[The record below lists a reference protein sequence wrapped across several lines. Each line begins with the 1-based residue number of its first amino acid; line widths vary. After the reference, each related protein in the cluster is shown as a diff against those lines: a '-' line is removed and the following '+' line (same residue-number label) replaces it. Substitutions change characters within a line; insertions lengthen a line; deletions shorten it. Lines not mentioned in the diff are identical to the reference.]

1 MPAANIM
8 PGAAVMR
15 LSASET
21 ATAKIEAVPAT
32 SVASPGSSSP
42 EASADCIV
50 SPAPA
55 AMGMPDG
62 SPIFSA
68 SSGQRKP
75 TISHGLTI
83 RGNISI
89 GMPSAFICR
98 LDQLRSLA
106 S

>member
-1 MPAANIM
+1 M

-21 ATAKIEAVPAT
+21 ATANIEAVPAT

-55 AMGMPDG
+55 AMGIPEG

-68 SSGQRKP
+68 SSGQRNP
-75 TISHGLTI
+75 TISQGLTM
-83 RGNISI
+83 RGSISI

-98 LDQLRSLA
+98 PDQLRAFA